1 MRKMIALVLLLSV
14 TTNAVCFAA
23 DIPSGTVIPVELLT
37 DASESGAQA
46 TYRIS
51 ADVLDKNGK
60 VIVPSGSSGVGRVI
74 QRRNGIIFGGPG
86 KTEVSIETLTLPDGQ
101 KMDVNA
107 KHTRYGAD
115 VRVAT
120 ILFVNVFAGFLI
132 KGGSG
137 KLNQGSKFTF
147 TTR

>member
-1 MRKMIALVLLLSV
+1 MCKMIAMVLLLSV
-14 TTNAVCFAA
+14 TTNAVCFAVDVPA
-23 DIPSGTVIPVELLT
+23 GIVIPVELMT
-37 DASESGAQA
+37 DASEAGAQA
-46 TYRIS
+46 TYRVT

-60 VIVPSGSSGVGRVI
+60 IIVPSGATGVGRVI

-86 KTEVSIETLTLPDGQ
+86 KTEVSLETLNLSDGT
-101 KMDVNA
+101 KMGVNA

-120 ILFVNVFAGFLI
+120 ILLTSIYAGFLI
-132 KGGSG
+132 KGGGG

-147 TTR
+147 TTN

>member
-1 MRKMIALVLLLSV
+1 MRKIIAMVLLFSV
-14 TTNAVCFAA
+14 STNAVCFAA

-51 ADVLDKNGK
+51 ADVLDKNGR
-60 VIVPSGSSGVGRVI
+60 VIIPSGASGVGRVI

-86 KTEVSIETLTLPDGQ
+86 KTEVSIETITLPDGQ
-101 KMDVNA
+101 KLDVNA

-120 ILFVNVFAGFLI
+120 ILLTSVYAGFFI
-132 KGGSG
+132 KGGGG
-137 KLNQGSKFTF
+137 KLNQGSKFSF
-147 TTR
+147 TTK